1 MQSVEVT
8 IKGSTGEPMVL
19 VFSATDAH
27 DVVSERLRTMTWI
40 ARQIDGHG
48 VEPRRRAARTDRAP
62 AGTASETTTE
72 S

>member
-19 VFSATDAH
+19 VFSASDAP
-27 DVVSERLRTMTWI
+27 DIVSERLRMMTWI
-40 ARQIDGHG
+40 VRQVDGHG
-48 VEPRRRAARTDRAP
+48 VEPRRRAARADRAP
-62 AGTASETTTE
+62 AGAASETTTE